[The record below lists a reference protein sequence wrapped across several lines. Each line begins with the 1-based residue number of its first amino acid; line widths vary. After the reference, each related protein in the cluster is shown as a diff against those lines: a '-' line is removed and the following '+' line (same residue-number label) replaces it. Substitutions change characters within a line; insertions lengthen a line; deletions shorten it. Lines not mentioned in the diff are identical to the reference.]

1 MNTAVGR
8 ACPQRAERDVFQTR
22 RAARR
27 DGLALPC
34 SLRTALRML
43 ILCGLMLAFCGRA
56 RAAELQLDF
65 SRYAVNE
72 TPGEFRGILSGQGQP
87 GDWKVILDETASP
100 SAGAADPGAK
110 RKVLAQLSSDPTDER
125 FPILLYD
132 RESFGD
138 FKLTTR
144 FKIVGG
150 KLEQMAGVAFRL
162 RDEKNYYYL
171 RASSLGNSFR
181 FFKVVDGQRSAPIGP
196 ELEIPRGVWH
206 ELAVECKGNQ
216 IRCSLNGKDVI
227 PMLTDNSF
235 SAGRIGFW
243 TKSDSISYFA
253 DTKIVYTPR
262 ETPRHAL
269 IREMMDRYP
278 RLLGLKIFAAPR
290 GTSALSVIASNDPKE
305 IGSPADK
312 VAADVIARDSI
323 YYGKG
328 QQTVSVTLPLHD
340 RNGEAMAAVKVTM
353 KSFLGQTE
361 QNAVAR
367 AQPIIKQME
376 ARVRTTEELL
386 E

>member
-1 MNTAVGR
+1 M
-8 ACPQRAERDVFQTR
+8 PW
-22 RAARR
+22 
-27 DGLALPC
+27 GLVATC
-34 SLRTALRML
+34 WLRSH
-43 ILCGLMLAFCGRA
+43 G
-56 RAAELQLDF
+56 AELQFDF

-72 TPGEFRGILSGQGQP
+72 IPGEFRAILSGQGQP
-87 GDWKVILDETASP
+87 GEWRVVLDETADL
-100 SAGAADPGAK
+100 GPGEK
-110 RKVLAQLSSDPTDER
+110 RKVLTQLSRDPTDER

-150 KLEQMAGVAFRL
+150 KVEQMAGLAFRL

-171 RASSLGNSFR
+171 RASSLGNNVR

-196 ELEIPRGVWH
+196 EIEIPRSVWH

-227 PMLTDNSF
+227 PPLTDNSL

-253 DTKIVYTPR
+253 HTRIVYTPR
-262 ETPRHAL
+262 ETPRQAM
-269 IREMMDRYP
+269 IREMLDRYP
-278 RLLGLKIFAAPR
+278 RLLGLKVFAVPR
-290 GTSALSVIASNDPKE
+290 GSAALSVIASNDPKE
-305 IGSPADK
+305 IGLPADK

-328 QQTVSVTLPLHD
+328 KQNVSVTLPLHD
-340 RNGEAMAAVKVTM
+340 RNGESMAAVKVTL

-367 AQPIIKQME
+367 VLPIVKQME
-376 ARVRTTEELL
+376 ARIRTTEELL

>member
-1 MNTAVGR
+1 MRCPILFGR
-8 ACPQRAERDVFQTR
+8 LFVVLAQAQGAEIQF
-22 RAARR
+22 
-27 DGLALPC
+27 
-34 SLRTALRML
+34 
-43 ILCGLMLAFCGRA
+43 
-56 RAAELQLDF
+56 DF

-72 TPGEFRGILSGQGQP
+72 TPGEFREILSGQGQP
-87 GDWKVILDETASP
+87 GNWKVIFDEAASP
-100 SAGAADPGAK
+100 TAGAAEPAAK
-110 RKVLAQLSSDPTDER
+110 RKILAQLSADATDER

-144 FKIVGG
+144 FKIVAG
-150 KLEQMAGVAFRL
+150 KVEQMAGVAFRL

-196 ELEIPRGVWH
+196 EIEIPRSVWH
-206 ELAVECKGNQ
+206 ELSVECRGNQ
-216 IRCSLNGKDVI
+216 IRCSLNGKGVI
-227 PMLTDNSF
+227 PTLTDNSF

-262 ETPRHAL
+262 ETPRQAL
-269 IREMMDRYP
+269 IREMLNQYP
-278 RLLGLKIFAAPR
+278 RLLGLKIFAAPQ
-290 GTSALSVIASNDPKE
+290 GSSVLSVIASSDPKD
-305 IGSPADK
+305 IGSAADK
-312 VAADVIARDSI
+312 VTEDVIARDAV

-328 QQTVSVTLPLHD
+328 KQNVSVTLPLHD
-340 RNGEAMAAVKVTM
+340 RNGESIAAVKVTL

-367 AQPIIKQME
+367 ALPIVKQME
-376 ARVRTTEELL
+376 ARIRTAAELL